1 MKKFSYQ
8 DISKQINYDVVE
20 VLEVK
25 LVRVEARKK
34 KKKFKENYLL
44 FTSSEKFAFQG

>member
-20 VLEVK
+20 VFEAK
-25 LVRVEARKK
+25 LIKVEARKK
-34 KKKFKENYLL
+34 
-44 FTSSEKFAFQG
+44 EKI